1 MRYPKM
7 DFTMSSDFWPLR
19 NEGRREYRPV
29 GGLYRYVANHEWD
42 KVANF
47 VSDSG
52 KPLDGM
58 PPKLETSFWHS
69 QIISRCFMFGITLI
83 IRMMSHGSR
92 KPAGPY

>member
-1 MRYPKM
+1 M

-19 NEGRREYRPV
+19 NEGRGESCPV
-29 GGLYRYVANHEWD
+29 SGLHRLHRYVANHEWD

-58 PPKLETSFWHS
+58 PQT
-69 QIISRCFMFGITLI
+69 
-83 IRMMSHGSR
+83 
-92 KPAGPY
+92 